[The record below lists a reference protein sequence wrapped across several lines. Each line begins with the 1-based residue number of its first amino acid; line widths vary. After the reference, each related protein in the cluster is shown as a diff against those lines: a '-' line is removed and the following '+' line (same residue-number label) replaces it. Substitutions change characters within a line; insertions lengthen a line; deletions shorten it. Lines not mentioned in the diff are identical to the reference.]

1 MSSSS
6 LRPSN
11 KSARIAALAA
21 TPVAVL
27 LAAGVIWQSS
37 YAAFSGQTRNSG
49 NDWATGNVTI
59 TDDDAGSARF
69 QVENMAPGDSDT
81 KCIKVTANAS
91 TDGLVKG
98 YVVNPVRSSTGL
110 EDHIRITMKSGT
122 GGSYASCAGFVEEST
137 VIPGAPLTQLFAAN
151 SWAAGVGGWPVSAGT
166 QSRTYQITWTFDTS
180 GMTQSEVDKLQ
191 GSHTGVDIQWELQ
204 TT

>member
-1 MSSSS
+1 M
-6 LRPSN
+6 RTPTT
-11 KSARIAALAA
+11 KTAKIAAAAA

-27 LAAGVIWQSS
+27 VAAGIVWQSS

-49 NDWATGNVTI
+49 NDWATGTVNI

-69 QVENMAPGDSDT
+69 QVANMAPGDTDT

-98 YVVNPVRSSTGL
+98 YVVNPVKSSTGL
-110 EDHIRITMKSGT
+110 EDHVVITMKSGT
-122 GGSYASCAGFVEEST
+122 GGSFASCNGFVEEST
-137 VIPGAPLTQLFAAN
+137 VIPGATLTQLAAYN
-151 SWAAGVGGWPVSAGT
+151 SWDSGVGGWPVSAGAQT
-166 QSRTYQITWTFDTS
+166 RTYQVTWTFDTT

-191 GSHTGVDIQWELQ
+191 GSHTGIDLQWELQ
-204 TT
+204 TS